1 MYNLSI
7 RGDWEESVNQ
17 FCHRLSSDDEEE
29 NDEVYDVK
37 KAHERLL
44 TLSESDDSSV
54 QSI

>member
-1 MYNLSI
+1 MRYARYRVSTAHI
-7 RGDWEESVNQ
+7 AEKM
-17 FCHRLSSDDEEE
+17 FRLSSDDEEE